1 MNENLPEVTIYTDGS
16 CDPNPGPGGYAAILI
31 FQNTKKEINGSE
43 NPTTNNRMELMAAIQ
58 ALEVLETPHNVKL
71 FTDSKYLQLGIEEW
85 MPNWIKR
92 GWKRKGGKLAN
103 IELWQSLYTLSKK
116 HQIEWQWIKGHA
128 GNRFNERVNWLAQ
141 QAIRAKY

>member
-1 MNENLPEVTIYTDGS
+1 MIESLPEVTIYTDGA
-16 CDPNPGPGGYAAILI
+16 CDPNPGSGGWAAILI
-31 FQNTKKEINGSE
+31 FQKTKKEIKGSE

-58 ALEVLETPHNVKL
+58 ALKVLEVAHNVKL
-71 FTDSKYLQLGIEEW
+71 YTDSKYLQLGIEEW

-103 IELWQSLYTLSKK
+103 IELWQSLYALSKK
-116 HQIEWQWIKGHA
+116 HQIEWHWIKGHA

-141 QAIRAKY
+141 QAIRYK